1 MRTALWIG
9 IGILAVVALVL
20 AALVGGW
27 ALFGRQLWAAAPSY
41 ASDSEASLAAADCPT
56 ARTPGGM
63 PWGMRPRVGS
73 RGSVRDVPCIQDGPL
88 SDAPAA
94 SAALTLEDAHQA
106 VERYLACRG
115 YTDLEVV
122 EVMEFEGNFYAI
134 AREHK
139 TGIAAMELLIDK
151 ETGTVAP
158 EMGPNMMWNTRYGMH
173 GRGRMMSG
181 SASTNAI
188 SEEEAVAIAQ
198 RWLDVNRPGVT
209 AEEHADPFYGYYT
222 LHTRKDNEIEGM
234 LSVHGTTGRVWYHT
248 WHGAFIDMLELDDS
262 H

>member
-1 MRTALWIG
+1 MRTAFWIG
-9 IGILAVVALVL
+9 IGILAVMALVL

-27 ALFGRQLWAAAPSY
+27 ALWGRQIWAVAPSY
-41 ASDSEASLAAADCPT
+41 TSGGDAPPAPDCAT
-56 ARTPGGM
+56 ARSPRAM
-63 PWGMRPRVGS
+63 PWGMRPRIGS
-73 RGSVRDVPCIQDGPL
+73 RGSVRDLPCIQDGRP

-94 SAALTLEDAHQA
+94 SDALALEDAHQA
-106 VERYLACRG
+106 VERYLASRG
-115 YTDLEVV
+115 YTDLEVA
-122 EVMEFEGNFYAI
+122 EVMEFEANFYAI
-134 AREHK
+134 AREHE
-139 TGIAAMELLIDK
+139 TGIGAMELLIDK

-173 GRGRMMSG
+173 GRGGMMSR

-188 SEEEAVAIAQ
+188 SEEEAAAIAQ

-222 LHTRKDNEIEGM
+222 LHTRQDGEIEGM

-248 WHGAFIDMLELDDS
+248 WHGAFIDMLELDEG